1 MWIILNH
8 EHTKLLL
15 KDDEIINYFYRAYSP
30 DENYF
35 IYLLSLH
42 GKVNDQEIAR
52 EQTTFVNWNEPVK
65 HGNGAQSPKEYNHI
79 SVKHMQDFNEPNILF
94 ARKFHKNSDIGEY
107 LKKQWQEGRE
117 EEEDIKGWSYKRLEL

>member
-65 HGNGAQSPKEYNHI
+65 HGNGAQSPKEYNH
-79 SVKHMQDFNEPNILF
+79 FGN
-94 ARKFHKNSDIGEY
+94 Y
-107 LKKQWQEGRE
+107 
-117 EEEDIKGWSYKRLEL
+117 